1 MGHRFSVKKLKH
13 HQPEKSEVKPKSN
26 RVLLVDDNPDHLAL
40 FRLLLEEKKYK
51 VLCAEGAEEAFS
63 KLEEGSVDII
73 VCDVMM
79 PEISGQKFVEE
90 VRLNESYA
98 DVPII
103 MITAGEKESEVDLLF
118 SGADMFCPKA
128 QAKKLLLSQI
138 KLLLE

>member
-1 MGHRFSVKKLKH
+1 MGHRFSLKKVKH
-13 HQPEKSEVKPKSN
+13 RQPEREANKPKSN
-26 RVLLVDDNPDHLAL
+26 RVLLVDDNPDHLSL
-40 FRLLLEEKKYK
+40 FRILLEEKNYK
-51 VLCAEGAEEAFS
+51 VMCAEGAADAFS

-79 PEISGQKFVEE
+79 PDVSGQKFVEE

-118 SGADMFCPKA
+118 SGADMFCPKG

>member
-1 MGHRFSVKKLKH
+1 MGHKFSLRKVH
-13 HQPEKSEVKPKSN
+13 HHRAENTVSKPKSN
-26 RVLLVDDNPDHLAL
+26 RVLLVDDNSDHLAL

-51 VLCAEGAEEAFS
+51 VICADGAKDAYS
-63 KLEEGSVDII
+63 KLKENEVDII

-79 PEISGQKFVEE
+79 PDISGPKFVEE
-90 VRLNESYA
+90 IRLNESLA

-103 MITAGEKESEVDLLF
+103 MITAGDKESEVDLLF
-118 SGADMFCPKA
+118 SGADMFCPKS